1 LHSHPTLEPRSQIR
15 PAINVLAGSRPRVAG
30 GFFTRCYNAAM
41 DEYTR
46 RRLPWIGLVLGILIG
61 GFLNKSPDPFS
72 DLIYCGIG
80 GIAGTMIGLV
90 ARFVLPKQL

>member
-1 LHSHPTLEPRSQIR
+1 
-15 PAINVLAGSRPRVAG
+15 
-30 GFFTRCYNAAM
+30 M

-61 GFLNKSPDPFS
+61 GYLNKSPDPFS

-80 GIAGTMIGLV
+80 GIAGTLIGLV
-90 ARFVLPKQL
+90 VRFVVPIQL